1 MDREVIVKDV
11 FGSKLCIGNQI
22 IYTYNQ
28 SFRKG
33 RIVRF
38 TRSNYIVVDNWPTGK
53 YITIEGRR
61 RYVTRD
67 IPKSLGPYKE
77 CVLSH
82 ESIDLSSFT
91 E

>member
-1 MDREVIVKDV
+1 MDGEVIIKDV

-33 RIVRF
+33 RVIRF

-53 YITIEGRR
+53 YVTVDGRR
-61 RYVTRD
+61 RWVNSTG
-67 IPKSLGPYKE
+67 PKSLGPYKE
-77 CVLSH
+77 CVLSQ

-91 E
+91 